1 MKILDSQ
8 GRIFG
13 KFSILDL
20 GAALVILL
28 VIVGIFFFPGTSGSL
43 AQIGVP
49 TKPVEVDVVVRG
61 LSIRQP
67 QNLMKEFQTKK
78 KTNVIIRNQ
87 PYGQV
92 DVKAVRELPRTII
105 IPQPDGTAKAV
116 PDPRLDNFSTD
127 MLITLTGKAQITKN
141 GPVLGNSKLK
151 VGTPVE
157 LEGFDYNFNAS
168 VIDVRIKNTRQEQGA
183 QGQKG
188 KGVQEIKENPKTKN

>member
-8 GRIFG
+8 GRILG

-67 QNLMKEFQTKK
+67 QNLLKEFQTKK

-105 IPQPDGTAKAV
+105 VPQPDGTAKAV
-116 PDPRLDNFSTD
+116 LDPRQDNYSTD

-168 VIDVRIKNTRQEQGA
+168 VIDVRVKY
-183 QGQKG
+183 
-188 KGVQEIKENPKTKN
+188 

>member
-8 GRIFG
+8 GRILG

-43 AQIGVP
+43 AQVGVP

-67 QNLMKEFQTKK
+67 QNLLKEFQTKK

-105 IPQPDGTAKAV
+105 VPQPDGTAKAV
-116 PDPRLDNFSTD
+116 LDPRQDNYSTD

-168 VIDVRIKNTRQEQGA
+168 VIDVRVKY
-183 QGQKG
+183 
-188 KGVQEIKENPKTKN
+188 

>member
-1 MKILDSQ
+1 MKILDTQ

-28 VIVGIFFFPGTSGSL
+28 VIIGIFFFPGTSGSL
-43 AQIGVP
+43 AQVGVP
-49 TKPVEVDVVVRG
+49 TKPIEVDLVVRG

-78 KTNVIIRNQ
+78 KTNIIIRNQ

-92 DVKAVRELPRTII
+92 DVKAVKELPRNII
-105 IPQPDGTAKAV
+105 IPQPDGTAKLL
-116 PDPRLDNFSTD
+116 PDPRPDNFSTD
-127 MLITLTGKAQITKN
+127 MLITLSGKAQITKN
-141 GPVLGNSKLK
+141 GPVLGNSKVK
-151 VGTPVE
+151 VGTPIE

-168 VIDVRIKNTRQEQGA
+168 VIDVRIKY
-183 QGQKG
+183 
-188 KGVQEIKENPKTKN
+188 

>member
-49 TKPVEVDVVVRG
+49 TKPVEIDVVVRG

-67 QNLMKEFQTKK
+67 QDLMKEFQTKK
-78 KTNVIIRNQ
+78 KTNIIIRNQ

-92 DVKAVRELPRTII
+92 DVKSVKELPRTVVV
-105 IPQPDGTAKAV
+105 PQPDGTVKAL
-116 PDPRLDNFSTD
+116 PDPRKDTFSSD
-127 MLITLTGKAQITKN
+127 MIITLAGKAQITKN

-151 VGTPVE
+151 VGIPLE
-157 LEGFDYNFNAS
+157 LEGFDYNFNSS
-168 VIDVRIKNTRQEQGA
+168 VIDVRIKN
-183 QGQKG
+183 
-188 KGVQEIKENPKTKN
+188 

>member
-61 LSIRQP
+61 LNIRQP

-92 DVKAVRELPRTII
+92 DVKAVKELPRTLV

-116 PDPRLDNFSTD
+116 PDPRQDNFSTD

-151 VGTPVE
+151 VGTPIE

-168 VIDVRIKNTRQEQGA
+168 VIDVRVKY
-183 QGQKG
+183 
-188 KGVQEIKENPKTKN
+188 

>member
-1 MKILDSQ
+1 MKILDTQ

-43 AQIGVP
+43 AQVGVP

-67 QNLMKEFQTKK
+67 QNLLKEFQTKK

-92 DVKAVRELPRTII
+92 DVKAVRELARTIV

-116 PDPRLDNFSTD
+116 ADPRQDNFSTD

-168 VIDVRIKNTRQEQGA
+168 VIDVRVKY
-183 QGQKG
+183 
-188 KGVQEIKENPKTKN
+188 

>member
-20 GAALVILL
+20 GAAIVILL
-28 VIVGIFFFPGTSGSL
+28 VIVGIFLFPGTSGSL

-67 QNLMKEFQTKK
+67 QDLIKDFQTKK
-78 KTNVIIRNQ
+78 KTNIIIRNQ

-92 DVKAVRELPRTII
+92 DVKSVRELPRTVIV
-105 IPQPDGTAKAV
+105 PQPDGTVKAL
-116 PDPRLDNFSTD
+116 PDPRKDSFSTD
-127 MLITLTGKAQITKN
+127 MIITLAGKAQITNN

-151 VGTPVE
+151 VGIPLE
-157 LEGFDYNFNAS
+157 LEGFDYNFNS
-168 VIDVRIKNTRQEQGA
+168 TVIDVRIKN
-183 QGQKG
+183 
-188 KGVQEIKENPKTKN
+188 

>member
-1 MKILDSQ
+1 MKILDTQ

-43 AQIGVP
+43 AQVGVP
-49 TKPVEVDVVVRG
+49 TKPVEVDVLVRG

-67 QNLMKEFQTKK
+67 QDLLKEFQTKK
-78 KTNVIIRNQ
+78 KTNIIIRNQ

-92 DVKAVRELPRTII
+92 DVKTVKELPRTLV

-116 PDPRLDNFSTD
+116 IDPRPDNFSTD

-157 LEGFDYNFNAS
+157 LEGFDYNFNSS
-168 VIDVRIKNTRQEQGA
+168 VIDVRIK
-183 QGQKG
+183 
-188 KGVQEIKENPKTKN
+188 

>member
-43 AQIGVP
+43 AQVGVP

-78 KTNVIIRNQ
+78 KTNIIIRNQ

-92 DVKAVRELPRTII
+92 DVKAVRELPRTLV

-116 PDPRLDNFSTD
+116 PDPRQDNFSTD

-151 VGTPVE
+151 VGTPIE

-168 VIDVRIKNTRQEQGA
+168 VIDVRIKY
-183 QGQKG
+183 
-188 KGVQEIKENPKTKN
+188 

>member
-1 MKILDSQ
+1 MKILDTQ

-43 AQIGVP
+43 AQVGVP

-105 IPQPDGTAKAV
+105 VPQPDGTAKAV
-116 PDPRLDNFSTD
+116 PDPRQDNFSTD

-168 VIDVRIKNTRQEQGA
+168 VIDVRVKY
-183 QGQKG
+183 
-188 KGVQEIKENPKTKN
+188 

>member
-1 MKILDSQ
+1 MKILDTQ

-28 VIVGIFFFPGTSGSL
+28 VIVGIFFFPGTSGSI
-43 AQIGVP
+43 AQVGVP
-49 TKPVEVDVVVRG
+49 TKPVEVDLLVRG

-67 QNLMKEFQTKK
+67 EELLKEFRTKK
-78 KTNVIIRNQ
+78 KTNIIIRNQ

-92 DVKAVRELPRTII
+92 DVKAVKELPRTLV

-116 PDPRLDNFSTD
+116 TDPRPDNFSTD

-151 VGTPVE
+151 VGTPIE
-157 LEGFDYNFNAS
+157 LEGFDYNFNSS
-168 VIDVRIKNTRQEQGA
+168 VIDVRVKY
-183 QGQKG
+183 
-188 KGVQEIKENPKTKN
+188 

>member
-20 GAALVILL
+20 GAALILL
-28 VIVGIFFFPGTSGSL
+28 LVVVGIFFFPGTSGSL
-43 AQIGVP
+43 AQVGVP

-61 LSIRQP
+61 LSISQP
-67 QNLMKEFQTKK
+67 QDLMKEFQTKK

-92 DVKAVRELPRTII
+92 DVKAVRELPRTVI
-105 IPQPDGTAKAV
+105 IPQPDGTAKAL
-116 PDPRLDNFSTD
+116 PDPRKDSYSTD
-127 MLITLTGKAQITKN
+127 LLITLSGKAQITKN

-168 VIDVRIKNTRQEQGA
+168 VIDVRIKNTKQQGA
-183 QGQKG
+183 EGQKG
-188 KGVQEIKENPKTKN
+188 KGVQEIKEKPKSKT

>member
-1 MKILDSQ
+1 MKILDTQ

-28 VIVGIFFFPGTSGSL
+28 VIVGIFFFPGTSGSV
-43 AQIGVP
+43 AQVGVP
-49 TKPVEVDVVVRG
+49 TKPVEVDLLVRG

-67 QNLMKEFQTKK
+67 QDLLKEFQTKK
-78 KTNVIIRNQ
+78 KTNIIIRNQ

-92 DVKAVRELPRTII
+92 DVKAVKELPRTLV

-116 PDPRLDNFSTD
+116 PDPRPDNFSTD

-157 LEGFDYNFNAS
+157 LEGFDYNFNSS
-168 VIDVRIKNTRQEQGA
+168 VIDVRIK
-183 QGQKG
+183 
-188 KGVQEIKENPKTKN
+188 

>member
-1 MKILDSQ
+1 MKILDTQ
-8 GRIFG
+8 GRILG

-28 VIVGIFFFPGTSGSL
+28 VIVGIFFFPGTSGSV
-43 AQIGVP
+43 AQVGVP
-49 TKPVEVDVVVRG
+49 TKPVEVDLLVRG

-67 QNLMKEFQTKK
+67 QDLLKEFQTKK
-78 KTNVIIRNQ
+78 KTNIIIRNQ

-92 DVKAVRELPRTII
+92 DVKAVRELPRTLV

-116 PDPRLDNFSTD
+116 PDPRPDNFSTD

-157 LEGFDYNFNAS
+157 LEGFDYNFNSS
-168 VIDVRIKNTRQEQGA
+168 VIDVRVKY
-183 QGQKG
+183 
-188 KGVQEIKENPKTKN
+188 